1 MPRRP
6 YRRVRSASVTEP
18 PSNGR
23 RTISVQFILGPEGT
37 QVTATER
44 VFGGRWRWD
53 RDINT
58 WTLPT
63 RSTDP
68 VTFSVDAAVKHLTE
82 ELRREL

>member
-1 MPRRP
+1 MSYSRYHRTLCETH
-6 YRRVRSASVTEP
+6 RAS
-18 PSNGR
+18 SDGR

-44 VFGGRWRWD
+44 VFGGAWRWD
-53 RDINT
+53 RHAHS

-68 VTFSVDAAVKHLTE
+68 ATFSVIAALKQLTE
-82 ELRREL
+82 ELQREL